1 MNETAHIHLFGDPEE
16 NFYALG
22 AKDKDSYQEI
32 YEQITRLCARADFLA
47 HALKLSTELA
57 VNLKSRGTINLS
69 KEIKAYAEG
78 LERPVN
84 DVYFTML
91 LPEIVASFNK
101 WLPNLMSVIPGCSS
115 LFTYDHENG
124 GVIHGRI
131 LDYALSGPF
140 EKYERSALYEFKG
153 RYKTFSYGSS
163 GLPFPGVT
171 AMNERGLTLAL
182 HYKHGNYLDLKGD
195 SIFSIAYQIIS
206 YCADIHDV
214 KKFLKNYPSMSHWG
228 LYLSDRNGDVASI
241 DVRGREVHQ
250 EKFDLKEYPYL
261 YFNNRP
267 LLKDPSLKESQPY
280 GSLSQCKMRR
290 DSVVEKLKKCDLKKL
305 DDLKVL
311 KLLSLADSKKSNKSS
326 NWKMGPITPS
336 SIQCASFNNATM
348 ESLFIPGAGPKFFKG
363 ERLKYTQI
371 FNDLKKKLVSSKI
384 KFDNNYISSYE
395 RLAKFQSELDAGRV
409 ESAYHQIQM
418 AISLLQG
425 RPEENIVKFY
435 FLVMQYLYESSNK
448 DFAYLHT
455 DFESLKDK
463 LPPYLEDHRKLFLMR
478 LERTLGHSILHS
490 PSEIKNENLKKL
502 FEKEMKL
509 RPQALKF
516 LKKFIFPRVEMLDI
530 IYAY

>member
-1 MNETAHIHLFGDPEE
+1 MNKTAHIHLFGDPEE

-22 AKDKDSYQEI
+22 VKDKDSYQDI

-47 HALKLSTELA
+47 HALKMSTELA
-57 VNLKSRGTINLS
+57 VNLKSRGSINLS

-115 LFTYDHENG
+115 LFAYDHKND

-140 EKYERSALYEFKG
+140 EKHERSALYDFKG
-153 RYKTFSYGSS
+153 RLKTFSYCST

-195 SIFSIAYQIIS
+195 SIFSIAYQIVS
-206 YCADIHDV
+206 YCADIHEV

-241 DVRGREVHQ
+241 DVRGREVYQ
-250 EKFDLKEYPYL
+250 EKFNLKEYPYL

-267 LLKDPSLKESQPY
+267 LLKDPSLKESQPF
-280 GSLSQCKMRR
+280 GALSQCKMRR
-290 DSVVEKLKKCDLKKL
+290 DSVVEKLKKCDLQNL
-305 DDLKVL
+305 DDLQVL
-311 KLLSLADSKKSNKSS
+311 KLLGSPSSKKTSKGSK
-326 NWKMGPITPS
+326 WKMDSITPS
-336 SIQCASFNNATM
+336 SIQCVTFNNATL

-363 ERLKYTQI
+363 ERVKYSQI
-371 FNDLKKKLVSSKI
+371 FKALKQKELSSKV
-384 KFDNNYISSYE
+384 KLDEKYIESYE

-409 ESAYHQIQM
+409 ESAYHNIQM
-418 AISLLQG
+418 AIALLDG
-425 RPEENIVKFY
+425 KSEKSIVQFY
-435 FLVMQYLYESSNK
+435 FLIMQYLYEGTNK
-448 DFAYLHT
+448 EFAYLHT
-455 DFESLKDK
+455 DFESLEGK

-478 LERTLGHSILHS
+478 LERILGHTILHS
-490 PSEIKNENLKKL
+490 PSDIKNENLKKL
-502 FEKEMKL
+502 FDKEMKL
-509 RPQALKF
+509 RPQALRF
-516 LKKFIFPRVEMLDI
+516 LRKFIFPRIEMLDV

>member
-101 WLPNLMSVIPGCSS
+101 WLPKLLSVIPGCSR

-250 EKFDLKEYPYL
+250 EKFDLKSTE
-261 YFNNRP
+261 
-267 LLKDPSLKESQPY
+267 KI
-280 GSLSQCKMRR
+280 LS
-290 DSVVEKLKKCDLKKL
+290 
-305 DDLKVL
+305 
-311 KLLSLADSKKSNKSS
+311 
-326 NWKMGPITPS
+326 
-336 SIQCASFNNATM
+336 
-348 ESLFIPGAGPKFFKG
+348 
-363 ERLKYTQI
+363 
-371 FNDLKKKLVSSKI
+371 I
-384 KFDNNYISSYE
+384 K
-395 RLAKFQSELDAGRV
+395 A
-409 ESAYHQIQM
+409 
-418 AISLLQG
+418 
-425 RPEENIVKFY
+425 
-435 FLVMQYLYESSNK
+435 
-448 DFAYLHT
+448 
-455 DFESLKDK
+455 
-463 LPPYLEDHRKLFLMR
+463 
-478 LERTLGHSILHS
+478 
-490 PSEIKNENLKKL
+490 
-502 FEKEMKL
+502 
-509 RPQALKF
+509 
-516 LKKFIFPRVEMLDI
+516 
-530 IYAY
+530 

>member
-22 AKDKDSYQEI
+22 VKDKHSYQEI

-47 HALKLSTELA
+47 KALKLSTEMA
-57 VNLKSRGTINLS
+57 VNLKSRGHINLS

-115 LFTYDHENG
+115 LFMYDHEKK
-124 GVIHGRI
+124 GVIHGRV

-140 EKYERSALYEFKG
+140 EKYERSSLYEFKD
-153 RYKTFSYGSS
+153 RLKIFSYGSA

-171 AMNERGLTLAL
+171 SMNEHGLTLAL

-241 DVRGREVHQ
+241 DVRGREVFQ
-250 EKFDLKEYPYL
+250 EKFNLKEYPYL

-267 LLKDPSLKESQPY
+267 LLKDPALEQTQPY
-280 GSLSQCKMRR
+280 GSLHQCKMRR
-290 DSVVEKLKKCDLKKL
+290 DAVVSRLKKL
-305 DDLKVL
+305 DPKTVDDLQVL
-311 KLLSLADSKKSNKSS
+311 KTLATTNSKKAAKSQ
-326 NWKMGPITPS
+326 NWKMDTITPS
-336 SIQCASFNNATM
+336 SIQVATFNNASF
-348 ESLFIPGAGPKFFKG
+348 ESLFIPGPGPKLYKG
-363 ERLKYTQI
+363 ERLKFTEVFKSLKCDKFNNKHKYDEDYTQA
-371 FNDLKKKLVSSKI
+371 F
-384 KFDNNYISSYE
+384 E
-395 RLAKFQSELDAGRV
+395 RLAQFQSQLDAGRV
-409 ESAYHQIQM
+409 EAAYHNIQM
-418 AISLLQG
+418 AISLLKN
-425 RPEENIVKFY
+425 RPEQNIASFF
-435 FLVMQYLYESSNK
+435 FLIMQYLYETSHK
-448 DFAYLHT
+448 DFAYLHN
-455 DFESLKDK
+455 DFEALEGK

-478 LERTLGHSILHS
+478 LQRILGHSIDS
-490 PSEIKNENLKKL
+490 VPEDIKDDNLRGL
-502 FEKEMKL
+502 YEKERKL
-509 RPQALKF
+509 RPQALKL
-516 LKKFIFPRVEMLDI
+516 LKRFIFPRIEMLDI